1 MNGVHEVGGSN
12 PLAPT
17 TRPNGHQNADSGR
30 RFVYPDLLRGY
41 MVRRIIVMMLAIV
54 FATAGWVVPSRA
66 EESTAQCFVETGFCI
81 DGRIREYWNQQ
92 GGLRVF
98 GYPIGPQ
105 ATIRVEGKSLIAQP
119 FERNRLELHPENARP
134 YDVLLGRLGA
144 DRLGQQ
150 GRDWYAFPK
159 SGTADCKTFEATQH
173 AVCGRIW
180 QVWRQYGL
188 EMDGQPGISEAESL
202 ALFGLP
208 LSGVQTERLGDG
220 NEYQVQ
226 WFERA
231 RFEIHP
237 ENAAPYDILFG
248 LLGNETRDHVPA
260 TAPSDLP
267 ILGAPSGTVGEAIRV
282 LAPRAAANGYSYDDV
297 KNIVEAYQ
305 RVGNSVGIDWFLAIA
320 QMAHE
325 TGYLTSYWS
334 ARPQRNPAGLG
345 VEGRSSVTDPGQPGW
360 VYNTQRKMWEK
371 GLSFNSWEDEAV
383 PAHLGRLLAY
393 ALKDEQATPEQ
404 KALIDKALG
413 YRPLPAAL
421 RGVAPTV
428 VGLNGRWAF
437 PGTTYG
443 QRILEVMMKLRAVP

>member
-1 MNGVHEVGGSN
+1 
-12 PLAPT
+12 
-17 TRPNGHQNADSGR
+17 
-30 RFVYPDLLRGY
+30 
-41 MVRRIIVMMLAIV
+41 MVRRIVVILFCALLTI
-54 FATAGWVVPSRA
+54 ATTAPARVIA
-66 EESTAQCFVETGFCI
+66 ETTEQCFSETGFCI
-81 DGRIREYWNQQ
+81 DGRIREYWAAQ

-105 ATIRVEGKSLIAQP
+105 STVQIEGKPVVAQA

-150 GRDWYAFPK
+150 GRDWYGFPK
-159 SGTADCKTFEATQH
+159 SATADCKTFAQTQH

-180 QVWRQYGL
+180 EVWRQYGL
-188 EMDGQPGISEAESL
+188 EFDGAAGISEAESL

-208 LSGVQTERLGDG
+208 LSGVQAERLSDG
-220 NEYQVQ
+220 KEYQVQ

-231 RFEIHP
+231 RFELHP
-237 ENAAPYDILFG
+237 ENAAPYDVLFG

-260 TAPSDLP
+260 AAPTDLP
-267 ILGAPSGTVGEAIRV
+267 IVGAPSGTVAEAVRV

-297 KNIVEAYQ
+297 VNIVEAYQ
-305 RVGNSVGIDWFLAIA
+305 RVGNSVGVDWFLAVA

-345 VEGRSSVTDPGQPGW
+345 VEGKSSATDPGQPGW

-371 GLSFNSWEDEAV
+371 GLSFESWEDEAI
-383 PAHLGRLLAY
+383 PAHIGRMLAY
-393 ALKDEQATPEQ
+393 ALKDEQATPAQ
-404 KALIDKALG
+404 KTMIDYALLV
-413 YRPLPAAL
+413 RPLPAYL
-421 RGVAPTV
+421 RGVAPTI

>member
-1 MNGVHEVGGSN
+1 MV
-12 PLAPT
+12 
-17 TRPNGHQNADSGR
+17 R
-30 RFVYPDLLRGY
+30 RFVVIL
-41 MVRRIIVMMLAIV
+41 MMCLV
-54 FATAGWVVPSRA
+54 GLTRMATPSHAA
-66 EESTAQCFVETGFCI
+66 ETSGQCFVETGFCI
-81 DGRIREYWNQQ
+81 DGRIREYWQAQ

-105 ATIRVEGKSLIAQP
+105 ATVRIEGKSFTAQS

-144 DRLGQQ
+144 DRLAQQ
-150 GRDWYAFPK
+150 GRDWYQFPK
-159 SGTADCKTFEATQH
+159 SATAECKTFDQTQH

-188 EMDGQPGISEAESL
+188 EMDGQAGISEAESL

-208 LSGVQTERLGDG
+208 LSGLQTERLSDG

-231 RFEIHP
+231 RFELHP
-237 ENAAPYDILFG
+237 ENAAPYDVLFG

-260 TAPSDLP
+260 TPPADLP
-267 ILGAPSGTVGEAIRV
+267 IIGAPSGTVSEAIRV
-282 LAPRAAANGYSYDDV
+282 LAPRAALNGYSYDDV

-305 RVGNSVGIDWFLAIA
+305 RVGNSVGVDWFLAIA

-345 VEGRSSVTDPGQPGW
+345 VEGKNSASDPGEPGW
-360 VYNTQRKMWEK
+360 VYNTQRNIWEK
-371 GLSFNSWEDEAV
+371 GLSFATWEDDAV
-383 PAHLGRLLAY
+383 PAHIGRMLAY
-393 ALKDEQATPEQ
+393 ALKDDQATPEQ
-404 KALIDKALG
+404 KALIDRALAI
-413 YRPLPAAL
+413 RPLPAFL
-421 RGVAPTV
+421 RGSAQTI

>member
-1 MNGVHEVGGSN
+1 
-12 PLAPT
+12 
-17 TRPNGHQNADSGR
+17 
-30 RFVYPDLLRGY
+30 
-41 MVRRIIVMMLAIV
+41 MVRRIVVILFCALLTI
-54 FATAGWVVPSRA
+54 ATTAPARVIA
-66 EESTAQCFVETGFCI
+66 ETTEQCFSETGFCI
-81 DGRIREYWNQQ
+81 DGRIREYWAAQ

-105 ATIRVEGKSLIAQP
+105 STVQIEGKPVVAQA

-150 GRDWYAFPK
+150 GRDWYGFPK
-159 SGTADCKTFEATQH
+159 SATADCKTFAQTQH

-180 QVWRQYGL
+180 EVWRQYGL
-188 EMDGQPGISEAESL
+188 EFDGAAGISEAESL

-208 LSGVQTERLGDG
+208 LSGVQTERLSDG
-220 NEYQVQ
+220 KEYQVQ

-231 RFEIHP
+231 RFELHP
-237 ENAAPYDILFG
+237 ENAAPYDVLFG

-260 TAPSDLP
+260 AAPTDLP
-267 ILGAPSGTVGEAIRV
+267 IVGAPSGTVAEAVRV

-297 KNIVEAYQ
+297 VNIVEAYQ
-305 RVGNSVGIDWFLAIA
+305 RVGNSVGVDWFLAVA

-345 VEGRSSVTDPGQPGW
+345 VEGKSSATDPGQPGW

-371 GLSFNSWEDEAV
+371 GLSFESWEDEAI
-383 PAHLGRLLAY
+383 PAHIGRMLAY
-393 ALKDEQATPEQ
+393 ALKDEQATPAQ
-404 KALIDKALG
+404 KTMIDFALLM
-413 YRPLPAAL
+413 RPLPAYL
-421 RGVAPTV
+421 RGVAPTI